1 MLVFSITDG
10 HKTTITATTAADS
23 SNCNIESLH
32 NPLNSGLLSSHHK
45 EGKYDRST
53 RAIIKHHPDK
63 SIDFSPLSS
72 PESPED
78 NNEGPL
84 SLLSATANI
93 KCGASVED
101 EEEDDD
107 DHEQGLVVLQETEA
121 YSNDNLHYNDS
132 EVDGDRRGRA
142 EKVELL
148 EGVGGRSSG
157 RKLQQHQQQQQHH
170 QQIMLNHEHSP
181 QQHRRQ
187 VRRHRRNNSKNGMK
201 NRDNNFISQVTNT
214 SSLLPQMIASFSA
227 GGKALENQVS
237 FISS

>member
-101 EEEDDD
+101 EEEGDD

-201 NRDNNFISQVTNT
+201 NRDNNFISQVT
-214 SSLLPQMIASFSA
+214 SSLPPQMIASFSA

>member
-1 MLVFSITDG
+1 MFFITDG

-32 NPLNSGLLSSHHK
+32 NPLNSGLLSSHQK

-84 SLLSATANI
+84 SLLSETTNI

-101 EEEDDD
+101 EEEEDDEHD
-107 DHEQGLVVLQETEA
+107 QGLVVVQGKEA
-121 YSNDNLHYNDS
+121 YCNDNLHYADS
-132 EVDGDRRGRA
+132 EVDGDRRGRG
-142 EKVELL
+142 EKTELL
-148 EGVGGRSSG
+148 GGSGGRSTG
-157 RKLQQHQQQQQHH
+157 RKLQQHQQQHH
-170 QQIMLNHEHSP
+170 QQIILNHEHSP

-187 VRRHRRNNSKNGMK
+187 VRRHRRNNSKNGMR
-201 NRDNNFISQVTNT
+201 NRDNNFISQVNS
-214 SSLLPQMIASFSA
+214 SSLPPQMIASFSA

-237 FISS
+237 FVYKLFMN